1 MKWDYRDKWC
11 RHHAALIIR
20 WKWLEEYLRVT
31 LRVTVTVLTLAGAAP
46 CGQPLELPQSRPMLE
61 LPIQFK
67 GCWSGTTHVTGQI
80 VPQEMK
86 LCFEPAPRLEASK
99 PGLSG
104 YHITDVRAVGAGSD
118 WVQMVTHSIGLK
130 SIGGGSF
137 VSVRTD
143 GNFKCRTRGE
153 QIACDGSSIT
163 STDDDVVQ
171 ATGSWTA
178 TLDKETQ

>member
-1 MKWDYRDKWC
+1 MKWDYRDQWPG
-11 RHHAALIIR
+11 HHAALIITFER
-20 WKWLEEYLRVT
+20 LEEYLRLT
-31 LRVTVTVLTLAGAAP
+31 LLVTVTVLALAGTAL
-46 CGQPLELPQSRPMLE
+46 CQQPPELPQTRPMLE
-61 LPIQFK
+61 LPLQFK

-118 WVQMVTHSIGLK
+118 WVQMVTHSVGLK
-130 SIGGGSF
+130 SMGGGGF

-143 GNFKCRTRGE
+143 GNFKRRIRGE

-163 STDDDVVQ
+163 CTDDDVVQ

>member
-1 MKWDYRDKWC
+1 MKWDYRDKWS

-31 LRVTVTVLTLAGAAP
+31 LLVTVTVLTLAGAAP
-46 CGQPLELPQSRPMLE
+46 CQQPLELPQSRAMLE

-80 VPQEMK
+80 VPQKLK
-86 LCFEPAPRLEASK
+86 LCFDPTPRLEASK
-99 PGLSG
+99 RGLWG

-118 WVQMVTHSIGLK
+118 WVQLVTHSIGLK
-130 SIGGGSF
+130 GIGGGRF

-143 GNFKCRTRGE
+143 GNFRCRTLGE
-153 QIACDGSSIT
+153 RIACDGSSIT

>member
-1 MKWDYRDKWC
+1 MS
-11 RHHAALIIR
+11 L
-20 WKWLEEYLRVT
+20 L
-31 LRVTVTVLTLAGAAP
+31 VTVTVLTLAGAAP
-46 CGQPLELPQSRPMLE
+46 CQPPQELPQSRPMLE

-80 VPQEMK
+80 VPQKMK
-86 LCFEPAPRLEASK
+86 LCFDPAPRLEASK
-99 PGLSG
+99 PSLWG

-130 SIGGGSF
+130 SIGGGGF

>member
-1 MKWDYRDKWC
+1 MIS
-11 RHHAALIIR
+11 A
-20 WKWLEEYLRVT
+20 LRVDLARHGHRADT
-31 LRVTVTVLTLAGAAP
+31 RGRRTVSATTGTAAN
-46 CGQPLELPQSRPMLE
+46 QTDARTADS
-61 LPIQFK
+61 IK

-80 VPQEMK
+80 VPQKMK
-86 LCFEPAPRLEASK
+86 LCFDPAPRLEASK
-99 PGLSG
+99 PGLWG

-130 SIGGGSF
+130 SIGGGGF
-137 VSVRTD
+137 ASVQTD

-163 STDDDVVQ
+163 CTDDDVVQ

>member
-1 MKWDYRDKWC
+1 
-11 RHHAALIIR
+11 
-20 WKWLEEYLRVT
+20 
-31 LRVTVTVLTLAGAAP
+31 VTVLTLAGAAP
-46 CGQPLELPQSRPMLE
+46 CQQRLERPQSRTMLE

-67 GCWSGTTHVTGQI
+67 GCWSGTTHVTGEI
-80 VPQEMK
+80 VTQKMK
-86 LCFEPAPRLEASK
+86 LCFDPAPRLEASK
-99 PGLSG
+99 PGLGG
-104 YHITDVRAVGAGSD
+104 YTITDVRAVGAGSD

-130 SIGGGSF
+130 SIGGGGF

-163 STDDDVVQ
+163 CTDDDVVQ

>member
-1 MKWDYRDKWC
+1 
-11 RHHAALIIR
+11 
-20 WKWLEEYLRVT
+20 VT
-31 LRVTVTVLTLAGAAP
+31 LLVTVTVLTLVDAAP
-46 CGQPLELPQSRPMLE
+46 CQQPLELQQSGPMLE

-86 LCFEPAPRLEASK
+86 LCFEPAPRFEASK
-99 PGLSG
+99 PGLSD

-118 WVQMVTHSIGLK
+118 WVQMVTHSNGLK
-130 SIGGGSF
+130 SIGASGF
-137 VSVRTD
+137 VSVHID

-163 STDDDVVQ
+163 CTEDDVVQ

-178 TLDKETQ
+178 TLDKATQ